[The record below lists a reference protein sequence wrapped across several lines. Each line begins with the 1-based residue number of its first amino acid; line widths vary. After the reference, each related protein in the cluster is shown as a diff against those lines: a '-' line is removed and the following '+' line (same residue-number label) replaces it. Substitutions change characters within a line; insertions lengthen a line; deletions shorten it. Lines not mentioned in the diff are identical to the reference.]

1 MESISKDYIIMTDSS
16 CDLPSALADEL
27 ELTVLPLTVM
37 VDGRERRNMLDE
49 SEITYDEIYKRL
61 RAGEVCTTSAV
72 NVASFESKME
82 ELLKAGHDI
91 LYIGFSSGLSATYNS
106 GETAARALREKYPER
121 KLYTVDSL
129 SASLGQGLLIYHAV
143 MRKRD
148 GMSIDEVR
156 DWVEENKLHLC
167 HMFTVDDLMFLKRGG
182 RISGATAAIGTLLN
196 IKPVMH
202 MDDAGHLVALYKT
215 TGRKKSLKALVDRM
229 EKLAIDPGSQ
239 TVFITHGDCI
249 IDANYT
255 ADLVSQRFG
264 VKNIVINHVGPV
276 IGSHSG
282 PGTIALFFLAKER

>member
-1 MESISKDYIIMTDSS
+1 MSDYIIMTDSS
-16 CDLPSALADEL
+16 CDLPDALAREL

-37 VDGRERRNMLDE
+37 VDGKERRNMLDE
-49 SEITYDEIYKRL
+49 SDVTYEEIYKRL

-72 NVASFESKME
+72 NVAAFEAKME
-82 ELLKAGHDI
+82 EELLAGHDI

-106 GETAARALREKYPER
+106 GETAARGLREKYPER

-129 SASLGQGLLIYHAV
+129 SASLGQGLLIYHAA
-143 MRKRD
+143 MKKRD
-148 GMSIDEVR
+148 GMGIDEVR
-156 DWVEENKLHLC
+156 DWTEANKLHLC

-229 EKLAIDPGSQ
+229 EALAINPSEQ

-249 IDANYT
+249 ADANYT
-255 ADLVSQRFG
+255 ADLVKERFG

>member
-1 MESISKDYIIMTDSS
+1 MSDKNYIIMTDSS
-16 CDLPSALADEL
+16 CDLPDALAKEL

-37 VDGRERRNMLDE
+37 VDGKERRNMLDE
-49 SEITYDEIYKRL
+49 SEVTYEEIYKRL

-72 NVASFESKME
+72 NVAAFEAKME
-82 ELLKAGHDI
+82 ELLKQEHDI

-106 GETAARALREKYPER
+106 GETAARTLREKYPER
-121 KLYTVDSL
+121 KILTVDSL
-129 SASLGQGLLIYHAV
+129 SASLGQGLLVYHAV
-143 MRKRD
+143 MKKRE
-148 GMSIDEVR
+148 GKSIEEVR
-156 DWVEENKLHLC
+156 DWTEANKLHLC

-182 RISGATAAIGTLLN
+182 RISGATATIGTLLN

-229 EKLAIDPGSQ
+229 AELAIEPSEQ

-255 ADLVSQRFG
+255 ADLVAGRFG

>member
-1 MESISKDYIIMTDSS
+1 MSDKNYIIMTDSS
-16 CDLPSALADEL
+16 CDLPDALAKEL

-37 VDGRERRNMLDE
+37 VDGKERRNMLDE
-49 SEITYDEIYKRL
+49 SEVTYEEIYKRL

-72 NVASFESKME
+72 NVAAFEAKME
-82 ELLKAGHDI
+82 ELLKQEHDI

-106 GETAARALREKYPER
+106 GETAARTLREKYPER
-121 KLYTVDSL
+121 KILTVDSL
-129 SASLGQGLLIYHAV
+129 SASLGQGLLVYHAV
-143 MRKRD
+143 MKKRE
-148 GMSIDEVR
+148 GKSIEEVR
-156 DWVEENKLHLC
+156 DWTEANKLHLC

-229 EKLAIDPGSQ
+229 AELAIEPSEQ

-255 ADLVSQRFG
+255 ADLVAGRFG

>member
-1 MESISKDYIIMTDSS
+1 MSEKNYIIMTDSS
-16 CDLPSALADEL
+16 CDLPDALAKEL
-27 ELTVLPLTVM
+27 ELAVLPLTVM
-37 VDGRERRNMLDE
+37 VDGKERRNMLDE
-49 SEITYDEIYKRL
+49 SDVTYEEIYKRL

-72 NVASFESKME
+72 NVAAFEAEME
-82 ELLKAGHDI
+82 GLLKSGHDI

-106 GETAARALREKYPER
+106 GETAARSLRDKYPER

-143 MRKRD
+143 MKKRE
-148 GMSIDEVR
+148 GKTIDEVR
-156 DWVEENKLHLC
+156 DWTEANKLHLC

-229 EKLAIDPGSQ
+229 AELAINPSEQ

-255 ADLVSQRFG
+255 ADLVTERFG